1 MKRTKKNKKKL
12 TAGEKLLYTLGV
24 IALIGSFGV
33 RVFGGAMNSNMKM
46 EIEELSHKIDNQ
58 QNKNDSLAM
67 QVNEL
72 TSYENINT
80 VLQDMGLAYNNE
92 NIIVLDK

>member
-1 MKRTKKNKKKL
+1 MTEKRFVQKFEDNNY
-12 TAGEKLLYTLGV
+12 EDFMV
-24 IALIGSFGV
+24 
-33 RVFGGAMNSNMKM
+33 
-46 EIEELSHKIDNQ
+46 IDNQ

>member
-1 MKRTKKNKKKL
+1 MKRVKKNKKKL
-12 TAGEKLLYTLGV
+12 TRGEKMLYTLG
-24 IALIGSFGV
+24 ILALIGSFAV
-33 RVFGGAMNSNMKM
+33 QVFGGATNSNMKM

-72 TSYENINT
+72 TSYENIDT

>member
-1 MKRTKKNKKKL
+1 MKKNKKRKNKI
-12 TAGEKLLYTLGV
+12 TYGEKMLYTLGV
-24 IALIGSFGV
+24 LAFIGMISVQF
-33 RVFGGAMNSNMKM
+33 FIGATTSNMKM
-46 EIEELSHKIDNQ
+46 QIEELNHKIDKQ

-72 TSYENINT
+72 TSYDNLDT

-92 NIIVLDK
+92 NIIILDK